1 VPIAISAEQRA
12 LQASIREWAARAG
25 TLALVRAL
33 EPGSTTDAPASQAGS
48 PASPAGLPGTPAGV
62 AHEKTPWAEHWA
74 ALADPAVAGQIGAVV
89 AGGLAGSLMDLRAA
103 LAELAGAGDTH
114 QAAVRKLVG
123 VAHRQSVAETAL
135 VLSGADAAASD
146 GPAGDAVY
154 AFLLSRCLSI
164 AGGTSQILLSM
175 VAERALGLLRDE
187 AR

>member
-1 VPIAISAEQRA
+1 MADLAAALEQLTVA
-12 LQASIREWAARAG
+12 LAPGPVMPTLLAGLLLRGHADLPAVKGLLPALATGQASVAVALATGTTTGAWAG
-25 TLALVRAL
+25 GQ
-33 EPGSTTDAPASQAGS
+33 P
-48 PASPAGLPGTPAGV
+48 
-62 AHEKTPWAEHWA
+62 
-74 ALADPAVAGQIGAVV
+74 ADPAVAEQVGAVV

-123 VAHRQSVAETAL
+123 VAHRQAVAETAL
-135 VLSGADAAASD
+135 VLCGPGGAASD

-164 AGGTSQILLSM
+164 AGGTSQILLSV
-175 VAERALGLLRDE
+175 VAERALGLPRDE